1 MEKTKNEEKIKVKKR
16 LAELSKN
23 SAPIL
28 FDTPLEDAV
37 KNIEE
42 NKRRLNGR
50 CR

>member
-1 MEKTKNEEKIKVKKR
+1 MEKKNNEERIKVKKR

-28 FDTPLEDAV
+28 FDTPWKDAV

-42 NKRRLNGR
+42 NKRRLNR
-50 CR
+50 V